1 MARKQILLASAAT
14 VGISLAVPGLA
25 RADEGGVSFWFPGQF
40 GSLAAVPQAP
50 GWSLGILNVYE
61 SVGASG
67 NVAAAREV
75 TIGKLNP
82 NINVNLNVSLTA
94 RPDLVLVAPSY
105 AFATPVL
112 GGQLDLSM
120 GAAVGR
126 SAGDVAG
133 ALIVSASGSTA
144 TRQGEISDARYG
156 FSDLYPE
163 AALRWNSGVNNWMTY
178 AMGDIP
184 VGTYDSNRLA
194 NLGIGH
200 GAVDSGVGYTHF
212 DPTTGHE
219 FSAVTGVSYYNFG
232 NPSTGYQNGIDWH
245 IDWAASQFLSK
256 TVQVGAVGY
265 FFQQLTADRGAA
277 QFLGGNLS
285 RVAGVGP
292 QLGFFF
298 PAGSM
303 QGYLNLKGFREF
315 DAENRASGWS
325 AWVTLAFSPKSP

>member
-1 MARKQILLASAAT
+1 MAGKQILLASVAT
-14 VGISLAVPGLA
+14 VGVSLAAPGFA

-50 GWSLGILNVYE
+50 GWSVGILNVYE
-61 SVGASG
+61 SVGATG

-82 NINVNLNVSLTA
+82 NINVNLNVSLSA

-105 AFATPVL
+105 AFAAPVL

-126 SAGDVAG
+126 SAGDLAG
-133 ALIVSASGSTA
+133 VLTVSASGLTA
-144 TRQGEISDARYG
+144 TREGETSDARYG

-184 VGTYDSNRLA
+184 VGTDNSDRLA

-200 GAVDSGVGYTHF
+200 GAVDGGVGYTYF
-212 DPTTGHE
+212 DPASGHE
-219 FSAVTGVSYYNFG
+219 FSAVTGVSYYNFV
-232 NPSTGYQNGIDWH
+232 NPSTVYQNGIDWH

-265 FFQQLTADRGAA
+265 FFQ
-277 QFLGGNLS
+277 
-285 RVAGVGP
+285 
-292 QLGFFF
+292 
-298 PAGSM
+298 PAYG
-303 QGYLNLKGFREF
+303 
-315 DAENRASGWS
+315 
-325 AWVTLAFSPKSP
+325 